1 LEEGVGKRRDKPK
14 GNSLPL
20 YYSLLSL

>member
-1 LEEGVGKRRDKPK
+1 LEEGVGKRRDRPK
-14 GNSLPL
+14 SNSLPP